1 MDKYF
6 AYTNDLGIEF
16 FETEEEAIQWC
27 NDEIQHYR
35 EQAGL
40 DEWSDEVGSIQYGK
54 ILGGACELIIDAE
67 HSDYEMK
74 VYD

>member
-6 AYTNDLGIEF
+6 AYTNDMGIVF
-16 FETEEEAIQWC
+16 FETEEETIAWC

-40 DEWSDEVGSIQYGK
+40 DEWPDEVASIQYGK
-54 ILGGACELIIDAE
+54 ILGGACEQVIDDE

-74 VYD
+74 AYE